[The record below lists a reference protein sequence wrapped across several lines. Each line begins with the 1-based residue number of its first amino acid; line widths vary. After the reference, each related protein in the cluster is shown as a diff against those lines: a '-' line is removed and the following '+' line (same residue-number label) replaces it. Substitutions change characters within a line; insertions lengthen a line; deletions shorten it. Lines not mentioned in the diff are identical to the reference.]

1 MNLWVY
7 AMRGK
12 DKEITD
18 RKMIDSIIK
27 ESKVCRLALSED
39 DRPYIVPLSFGYDG
53 TALYFHGA
61 LEGKKI
67 DILRKNSNVCFE
79 FDNDG
84 EPIQSDKGC
93 DWSVRYKSVIGYGK
107 ARLLEDMDS
116 KLRALDIIMKRYS
129 GKSFAYPEKTVE
141 KTAVIRVD
149 IETVTGKMSG
159 YK

>member
-1 MNLWVY
+1 
-7 AMRGK
+7 MREKGEEMRKK

-18 RKMIDSIIK
+18 RKMIDSIIRA
-27 ESKVCRLALSED
+27 SKVCRLALSDD
-39 DRPYIVPLSFGYDG
+39 DRPYIIPISFGYDG

-93 DWSVRYKSVIGYGK
+93 NWSVRYKSVIGFGK

-116 KLRALDIIMKRYS
+116 KLRALDIIMRQYS
-129 GKSFAYPEKTVE
+129 EQSFTYPEKEV
-141 KTAVIRVD
+141 KNTAVIRVD

-159 YK
+159 Y

>member
-1 MNLWVY
+1 
-7 AMRGK
+7 MRRK

-18 RKMIDSIIK
+18 RDVIDSIIN
-27 ESKVCRLALSED
+27 ESLFCRLALSEE

-61 LEGKKI
+61 AAGKKI

-107 ARLLEDMDS
+107 AQLLEDMDS
-116 KLRALDIIMKRYS
+116 KLRALDIIMKHYS
-129 GKSFAYPEKTVE
+129 EKSFAYPEKTVE